1 MQDTN
6 SILAGLSTLAA
17 MLAGIS
23 VAVERV
29 VAVIK
34 GAVPPLTTTWPK
46 YDELR
51 AALLKLIAAVAGAIL
66 ASQIPQSVRNSLPF
80 GLGGDLNWVT
90 CAVMGLVA
98 SGGSGAWTQVL
109 DILSALKQKQ
119 QAVAAQL
126 ATAPTQVTPA
136 PKAAGASA

>member
-34 GAVPPLTTTWPK
+34 GAVPPLTKTWPK
-46 YDELR
+46 YDEFR
-51 AALLKLIAAVAGAIL
+51 AALLKLIAAVAGAVL
-66 ASQIPQSVRNSLPF
+66 ASQMPQTVRNSLPF
-80 GLGGDLNWVT
+80 GLGGELNWVA
-90 CAVMGLVA
+90 CAVIGLVA

-126 ATAPTQVTPA
+126 ATAPTQVTLA
-136 PKAAGASA
+136 PKAAAATP

>member
-6 SILAGLSTLAA
+6 SILAGLSALAA

-46 YDELR
+46 HDEVR
-51 AALLKLIAAVAGAIL
+51 AGLLKLIAAVAGAVL
-66 ASQIPQSVRNSLPF
+66 ASQMPQAVRASLPF
-80 GLGGDLNWVT
+80 GLNGDLNWVT
-90 CAVMGLVA
+90 YAVIGLVA

-109 DILSALKQKQ
+109 DILSALKEKQK
-119 QAVAAQL
+119 AAAQL
-126 ATAPTQVTPA
+126 ATTATQA
-136 PKAAGASA
+136 ASAKAAGATA